1 MYLFTDG
8 SSLKNGK
15 KNCTA
20 RYGYILAKKYGD
32 LNEIYY
38 GDDNVP
44 NVSLKLENG
53 EIYETNIIT
62 APTNNR
68 AELLGMIFGLI
79 SASSKTDDILNIYSD
94 SQYVIK
100 SITIWI
106 PNWIKTNQYE
116 NRPNH
121 DLFVI
126 LMHFLNICKE
136 KYKTVKFHH
145 VYSHT
150 KRSSASDDFIWR
162 GNDMVDKLCTT
173 GKLMPTIN

>member
-20 RYGYILAKKYGD
+20 RYGYVLVPKYGD
-32 LNEIYY
+32 FGVLYY
-38 GDDNVP
+38 GDDDVP
-44 NVSLKLENG
+44 NVSLKLEKDG
-53 EIYETNIIT
+53 FTETNIIT
-62 APTNNR
+62 PPTNNR

-79 SASSKTDDILNIYSD
+79 SASTKTDDILNIYSD

-106 PNWIKTNQYE
+106 PNWIKTNQFE
-116 NRPNH
+116 GRLNH

-126 LMHFLNICKE
+126 LMHFLDICKT
-136 KYKTVKFHH
+136 KYTTVKFHH
-145 VYSHT
+145 VRSHT
-150 KRSSASDDFIWR
+150 PRKSAADDFIWR
-162 GNDMVDKLCTT
+162 GNDIVDKLCTT
-173 GKLMPTIN
+173 GKLVI